1 MCGIPRKR
9 NSRRENEVW
18 KAIRFRGGNRKVRIK
33 MLLWSFSTNTDR
45 FSPTESH
52 RITSSQQQQ
61 RETVKAELLQ
71 LHFLSLSSR
80 FPIQAW
86 AWLHSLGVYS
96 LTVLPIPHRKT
107 EAATERKMARSG
119 NERNTSRACATTG
132 KRKGGGVTNL
142 DERNKNPKK
151 KDHRMEGGGGWKEKR
166 VDE

>member
-9 NSRRENEVW
+9 NSRRENEVR

-71 LHFLSLSSR
+71 LHFLYLSSR

-107 EAATERKMARSG
+107 EAATERKMAR
-119 NERNTSRACATTG
+119 R
-132 KRKGGGVTNL
+132 GGGENTKSGWT
-142 DERNKNPKK
+142 EQKPKE
-151 KDHRMEGGGGWKEKR
+151 KDHRMEGG
-166 VDE
+166 VDGRRRELMNRCERT